1 MCKGS
6 GYPDVGISNV
16 DNTDNQIQANNQ
28 VIQKFVKQ
36 AWQKQQTGQTDFNKQ
51 ENPQSCR
58 K

>member
-1 MCKGS
+1 VCKGS

-36 AWQKQQTGQTDFNKQ
+36 A
-51 ENPQSCR
+51 
-58 K
+58 